1 MFSLFKDNAAK
12 AQYADVIKFN
22 NLYLRNSPFNYDVE
36 LILEL
41 AYIISNLSENGKT
54 HLG

>member
-1 MFSLFKDNAAK
+1 M
-12 AQYADVIKFN
+12 KFD

-41 AYIISNLSENGKT
+41 AYVISNLPENGKT

>member
-1 MFSLFKDNAAK
+1 MFSSFKDNAAK
-12 AQYADVIKFN
+12 AQYADVIKFD
-22 NLYLRNSPFNYDVE
+22 NLYLRNIPFNYDVE

-41 AYIISNLSENGKT
+41 AYVISNLSENGKT